1 MDIDTEL
8 RSMQTRIKLALSLAE
23 RHQAT
28 AEVGAYQDEGLS
40 VSVRNGEV
48 EKVEFTRNHGFGV
61 TLYLG
66 HSKGS
71 ASTSDFSDAAIER
84 VVEAA
89 VGIARYTAPD
99 ECAGLAD
106 AGMMVSDIPDLDLYH
121 PWALTPEQ
129 GIELARECEA
139 AGLRNADIRHGD
151 GANVGTVT
159 SVRGYGNSHGL
170 VLAHPQTRHGIG
182 GAFIAA
188 RGDAMERAGWVQSHR
203 VAQQLPAAAAVG
215 QKGAERAARKLG
227 SRAVP
232 TGEFPV
238 MFAPEV
244 AGGLL
249 GHFIAAISGGNLYRH
264 SSFLEGA
271 LGEILF
277 PSWLNI
283 EEQPRL
289 PQGPTSAAV
298 DGDGLATSAKAIV
311 AGGQLQHYA
320 LSTYSAR
327 RLGMSSTA
335 NAGGVR
341 NVRCTS
347 SHSLEDL
354 LAEMGTGLLVTELM
368 GQGVNIVTGDYSRGA
383 AGFWVERGEIQ
394 FPVSE
399 VTVAANLRNMFLGIR
414 GVGTDIDER
423 GNIQVGSILLDR
435 MTVAGK

>member
-1 MDIDTEL
+1 VVVILNVRISISQTATVTEVLMDIDTEL

-106 AGMMVSDIPDLDLYH
+106 AGMMASDIPDLDLYH

-182 GAFIAA
+182 GA
-188 RGDAMERAGWVQSHR
+188 
-203 VAQQLPAAAAVG
+203 
-215 QKGAERAARKLG
+215 
-227 SRAVP
+227 
-232 TGEFPV
+232 
-238 MFAPEV
+238 
-244 AGGLL
+244 
-249 GHFIAAISGGNLYRH
+249 
-264 SSFLEGA
+264 
-271 LGEILF
+271 
-277 PSWLNI
+277 
-283 EEQPRL
+283 
-289 PQGPTSAAV
+289 
-298 DGDGLATSAKAIV
+298 
-311 AGGQLQHYA
+311 
-320 LSTYSAR
+320 
-327 RLGMSSTA
+327 
-335 NAGGVR
+335 
-341 NVRCTS
+341 
-347 SHSLEDL
+347 
-354 LAEMGTGLLVTELM
+354 
-368 GQGVNIVTGDYSRGA
+368 
-383 AGFWVERGEIQ
+383 
-394 FPVSE
+394 
-399 VTVAANLRNMFLGIR
+399 
-414 GVGTDIDER
+414 
-423 GNIQVGSILLDR
+423 
-435 MTVAGK
+435 